1 MLSNI
6 AKVENSQY
14 KLFIM
19 AQSLSEQQTAQ
30 VMDYCQ
36 QKNIDLC
43 DSVQK
48 IAHNCAT
55 VALRCSLTG
64 LERLRMD
71 LKQLA
76 RQLKVDLVLLAH
88 REFQRK
94 RKLAVFDM
102 DSTLI
107 QVEVI
112 DELAKKAGV
121 GDQVMSITAATMRGE
136 LDFDQSFAQR
146 LGLLKGLD
154 ESVLAEIAATLPIM
168 PGLPKLLQVLQ
179 QKGYKTA
186 ILSGGF
192 NYFAN
197 YLQDKYGFDYSY
209 ANALEIKQSK
219 VTGRVLGEIV
229 NGERKVMYL
238 REIAEKE
245 GIALSD
251 TIAVGDGANDLPM
264 LAVANL
270 GVAFHAKPLVIEQAV
285 HSISTLGL
293 DALLHLI
300 DEQK

>member
-76 RQLKVDLVLLAH
+76 SQLKVDLVLLAH

>member
-6 AKVENSQY
+6 VKVENSQY

-30 VMDYCQ
+30 VMDYCK

-76 RQLKVDLVLLAH
+76 SQLKVDLVLLAH

-121 GDQVMSITAATMRGE
+121 GEQVMSITAAAMRGE
-136 LDFDQSFAQR
+136 LDFNQSFAQR

-168 PGLPKLLQVLQ
+168 PGLPELLQVLQ

-293 DALLHLI
+293 DALLYLI